1 MGKKGN
7 SLWAAVRATAVDVV
21 QGILRDVSGGGGGVI
36 ERAAGLLPVGTII
49 GLDDMV
55 DAYTA
60 SSVACV
66 KRCVEIKAGSV
77 ASLGL
82 HAMRRRMEDGRTWYE
97 DAEGTMADRLLSERP
112 NPRQTGFDLLWQVVY
127 QREMYGNAYIVP
139 VYRGGVLSALYCVPS
154 DCSVSYDRLRGVYT
168 VNDIYDGIEGE
179 YLPDEIIH
187 IRSYCRDGFM
197 GTPVT
202 ELAGAEQRAEG
213 LQARGGD
220 VHPWQYAPRLHH
232 GRGHR
237 AGGLWRR
244 YGQAA
249 ERRDAAHP

>member
-1 MGKKGN
+1 MGKKSN

-97 DAEGTMADRLLSERP
+97 DADGRP
-112 NPRQTGFDLLWQVVY
+112 L
-127 QREMYGNAYIVP
+127 
-139 VYRGGVLSALYCVPS
+139 AL
-154 DCSVSYDRLRGVYT
+154 
-168 VNDIYDGIEGE
+168 
-179 YLPDEIIH
+179 
-187 IRSYCRDGFM
+187 
-197 GTPVT
+197 
-202 ELAGAEQRAEG
+202 
-213 LQARGGD
+213 
-220 VHPWQYAPRLHH
+220 
-232 GRGHR
+232 
-237 AGGLWRR
+237 
-244 YGQAA
+244 
-249 ERRDAAHP
+249 

>member
-1 MGKKGN
+1 MGNRKK
-7 SLWAAVRATAVDVV
+7 SLWAAVRATAGDVLRE
-21 QGILRDVSGGGGGVI
+21 ILQEESGRGGGVI
-36 ERAAGLLPVGTII
+36 ERAAGLLPVGTVI
-49 GLDDMV
+49 GLDDIV

-82 HAMRRRMEDGRTWYE
+82 HAKRRRMEDGWKWYE
-97 DAEGTMADRLLSERP
+97 DAEGTMAERLLSSRP
-112 NPRQTGFDLLWQVVY
+112 NPRQTAFDFIWQVVY
-127 QREMYGNAYIVP
+127 QREMYGNAYVVP

-179 YLPDEIIH
+179 YMPDEIIH
-187 IRSYCRDGFM
+187 IRSYCRDGFL

-202 ELAGAEQRAEG
+202 ELASLVLSNARRPTSKRGRCLPLAARSAASLRARTPCRWAMEA
-213 LQARGGD
+213 LRTSS
-220 VHPWQYAPRLHH
+220 
-232 GRGHR
+232 
-237 AGGLWRR
+237 
-244 YGQAA
+244 
-249 ERRDAAHP
+249 